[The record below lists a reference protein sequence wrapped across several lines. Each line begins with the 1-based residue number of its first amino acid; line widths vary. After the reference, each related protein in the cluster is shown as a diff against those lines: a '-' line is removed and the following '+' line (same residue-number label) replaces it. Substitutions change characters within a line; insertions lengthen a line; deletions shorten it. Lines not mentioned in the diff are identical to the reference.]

1 VIGTLHI
8 VVAMKP
14 LDGTFAENAVKHG
27 VAGINIDGGRIGYAS
42 EKDFQ
47 SAKFG
52 TQTDLRGGGLCTKR
66 PSGGYV
72 LARGVEGN
80 IKGRFP
86 ANIILGHLEGCRKVG
101 TKKVKG
107 YVINRWD
114 DGSKPFGGGAG
125 HAFTTHKMSEDGKED
140 VEVWECQ
147 EGCPVKA
154 LDEQSGLLT
163 SGMMKAGQQRKSSK
177 GGGGYHGHMPD
188 EASATGTYGDKGGAS
203 RFFKQVSELKE
214 EEL

>member
-1 VIGTLHI
+1 MIGTLHI

-27 VAGINIDGGRIGYAS
+27 VAGLNIDGGRIGAETITQHGRKETFS
-42 EKDFQ
+42 Q
-47 SAKFG
+47 SMRGKNYTQVAG
-52 TQTDLRGGGLCTKR
+52 TNEHQ
-66 PSGGYV
+66 
-72 LARGVEGN
+72 
-80 IKGRFP
+80 GRWP
-86 ANIILGHLEGCRKVG
+86 ANLILSHAKGCKRTG

-188 EASATGTYGDKGGAS
+188 EASETGTYGDKGGAS